1 MVWEKTMRSGSVY
14 GVATALA
21 VGILLVTGQ
30 ARTLEAAGGFWDQVY
45 QKNHVVEIDLSL
57 TRDAWQ
63 RMQPRRE
70 ARRPGERAP
79 RVGFGD
85 QFSYVKAD
93 VQIDG
98 HAYPSSG
105 VRFKGNSSF
114 RFSER
119 GLKRPLK
126 IDTNR
131 FVKGQKLHG
140 RTKINL
146 SNAFLDSAYM
156 KEKLGYEVYRAAGL
170 VTPGVGWAHVTLS
183 IDGDA
188 EVQKRDLGIYVLIE
202 QVDAKFLQR
211 NLGKDAAGSLLMK
224 PEALDDWEY
233 LGNDTREYRHYNIKS
248 GENNRSQLTAFA
260 ALLNIIETAPAD
272 RFEAEIGQ
280 RVDLQQFAGY
290 LAATW
295 ILVNID
301 SYVGMPHNYYLL
313 LDKTDGKLRML
324 PWDLNE
330 TFGTFT
336 MDYAPEQLVQWGIE
350 RPWVGRRRLMERL
363 FEMRSFRRAF
373 QGAVVALME
382 SVFTR
387 ERMFARIS
395 EMERTLLPYM
405 EGRQQ
410 AAFRM
415 GIYGDRDGINVA
427 VDRRVYAIRPF
438 VERRIDSVRD
448 QLTGARPGKRLSR
461 RR

>member
-1 MVWEKTMRSGSVY
+1 MGSVY
-14 GVATALA
+14 RVAAALA
-21 VGILLVTGQ
+21 VGVLLVTEPPQ
-30 ARTLEAAGGFWDQVY
+30 ALEAEDGFWEEVY
-45 QKNHVVEIDLSL
+45 EKNRVVEIDLSFS
-57 TRDAWQ
+57 RDAWQ

-70 ARRPGERAP
+70 TRRSGERGP
-79 RVGFGD
+79 LVGFGD
-85 QFSYVKAD
+85 KFSYVKAD
-93 VQIDG
+93 VRIDG
-98 HAYPSSG
+98 HTYASSG

-119 GLKRPLK
+119 GLKRPFK

-131 FVKGQKLHG
+131 FVRGQKLHG

-183 IDGDA
+183 IDGDV
-188 EVQKRDLGIYVLIE
+188 EVEKRDLGIYVLIE
-202 QVDAKFLQR
+202 QVDRKFLER
-211 NLGKDAAGSLLMK
+211 NLGKVAAGSLLMK

-233 LGNDTREYRHYNIKS
+233 LGSDIREYQHYNIKS
-248 GENNRSQLTAFA
+248 GKNNRSQIAAFA
-260 ALLNIIETAPAD
+260 ALLKIIEAASAD
-272 RFEAEIGQ
+272 RFESEIGQ
-280 RVDLQQFAGY
+280 RLDLQQFAGY

-313 LDKTDGKLRML
+313 MDKTDGKLRML

-336 MDYAPEQLVQWGIE
+336 MGYDPEQVVQWGIE
-350 RPWVGRRRLMERL
+350 RPWIGRRRLMERL
-363 FEMRSFRRAF
+363 FELRSFRRAF
-373 QGAVVALME
+373 QGEVVALME

-395 EMERTLLPYM
+395 EMERTLMPYM
-405 EGRQQ
+405 AGRQQ
-410 AAFRM
+410 SAFRM

-448 QLTGARPGKRLSR
+448 QLTGARLGTRLSPR
-461 RR
+461 R

>member
-1 MVWEKTMRSGSVY
+1 MRSGSVY

-21 VGILLVTGQ
+21 FEVLLVTGGP
-30 ARTLEAAGGFWDQVY
+30 RTLQAEGGFWQQVY
-45 QKNHVVEIDLSL
+45 EKNQVVEIDLSL
-57 TRDAWQ
+57 TRGAWQ
-63 RMQPRRE
+63 RMQPRNE
-70 ARRPGERAP
+70 KRRPGERGP

-85 QFSYVKAD
+85 KFSYVKAD
-93 VQIDG
+93 VRIDG
-98 HAYPSSG
+98 RAYPSSG

-114 RFSER
+114 RSSES

-131 FVKGQKLHG
+131 FVKAQKLHG
-140 RTKINL
+140 RTKLNL

-156 KEKLGYEVYRAAGL
+156 KEKLGYEVYRAAGI

-183 IDGDA
+183 IQGDR
-188 EVQKRDLGIYVLIE
+188 EVQNRDLGIYVLIE

-211 NLGKDAAGSLLMK
+211 SLGKDEAGSLLMK
-224 PEALDDWEY
+224 TEELDDWEY
-233 LGNDTREYRHYNIKS
+233 LGEDPREYRHYNIKS
-248 GENNRSQLTAFA
+248 GQNNRSQIAAFA
-260 ALLNIIETAPAD
+260 ALLNIIEAAPRD
-272 RFEAEIGQ
+272 RFEQEIGK
-280 RVDLQQFAGY
+280 RLDLQQFAGY

-313 LDKTDGKLRML
+313 LDKADGKLRML

-336 MDYAPEQLVQWGIE
+336 MDYDPEQLVQWGIE

-373 QGAVVALME
+373 HAAVVALME

-387 ERMFARIS
+387 ERMFARIA
-395 EMERTLLPYM
+395 EMERTLMPYM
-405 EGRQQ
+405 KGRQQ
-410 AAFRM
+410 TAFRM

-438 VERRIDSVRD
+438 VERRIESVRD
-448 QLTGARPGKRLSR
+448 QLTGARPGKV
-461 RR
+461 